1 MKQEQ
6 VKVGKGPQGH
16 QKMERDYITWGV
28 LGGLVVSVIVM
39 SIISHGLEMELLQLG
54 WIKLI
59 GVLVCGGVG
68 FYFQTCHTSSNH

>member
-59 GVLVCGGVG
+59 GVLVGGGVG

>member
-1 MKQEQ
+1 M
-6 VKVGKGPQGH
+6 
-16 QKMERDYITWGV
+16 GV
-28 LGGLVVSVIVM
+28 LGRLVVSVIVM

-59 GVLVCGGVG
+59 GVLVGGGDG

>member
-1 MKQEQ
+1 MKPVQ
-6 VKVGKGPQGH
+6 VEKGPQGQ

-39 SIISHGLEMELLQLG
+39 TIISRGLEMEFLQLG

-59 GVLVCGGVG
+59 GVLVGAGVG
-68 FYFQTCHTSSNH
+68 FYFQICHTSSNH

>member
-1 MKQEQ
+1 M
-6 VKVGKGPQGH
+6 
-16 QKMERDYITWGV
+16 GV
-28 LGGLVVSVIVM
+28 LGKLVVSVIVM

-59 GVLVCGGVG
+59 GVLVGGDG